1 MPDEAAEF
9 PLAYEMMSSEDEET
23 VMKVTFLTE
32 TAQRLINDVRS
43 NRNCISKLP
52 VGQLWLRLQQC
63 C

>member
-32 TAQRLINDVRS
+32 SAQRHIKDVRS
-43 NRNCISKLP
+43 HCNCIGKLT
-52 VGQLWLRLQQC
+52 VGQF
-63 C
+63 